1 MFCQNCGLQQ
11 ESNKRFC
18 SKCGFQ
24 FVPNSNVPKVS
35 TNIPSNQIT
44 FNPSRAIT
52 NFQTASPGARL
63 GAYFLEVLLAIIT
76 LGIGYIIWSLVVWS
90 KGTTPGHQ
98 ILKMYVIDS
107 KSGQIAT
114 WGHMALREF
123 VIKGIVIS
131 LGSFFT
137 FGILWL
143 VDSLMIFRQDR
154 RTLHDLICSTNVVI
168 S

>member
-11 ESNKRFC
+11 EPNKRFC

-35 TNIPSNQIT
+35 TNIPSNQIS

-76 LGIGYIIWSLVVWS
+76 LGIGYIVGLATGKTFADRIMGTIVV
-90 KGTTPGHQ
+90 
-98 ILKMYVIDS
+98 
-107 KSGQIAT
+107 
-114 WGHMALREF
+114 
-123 VIKGIVIS
+123 
-131 LGSFFT
+131 
-137 FGILWL
+137 
-143 VDSLMIFRQDR
+143 R
-154 RTLHDLICSTNVVI
+154 RPQVK
-168 S
+168 